1 MPRFQHP
8 NQGKCVLC
16 CKCTFP
22 NVTREFYAWVAVGV
36 HQGEDG
42 MEVAWRLRHE
52 ALRLKGTLTRAPEY
66 KLCVIGPASVV
77 DSQLKAACEA
87 KDLALIAHHCCVQL
101 CQRRYQAANGAPPF
115 SQEPPPAARMG
126 SRAQL
131 LQHQKDEHSMELA
144 VAAIRHGLQRAGQGA
159 TPKLSDRLLQ
169 LPSFHP
175 HPQLTPPTPELRP
188 IPLHPHLAPLL
199 VHPPL
204 PPPPPPPSAPAPAR
218 VKANVDEAAE
228 ALRRQV
234 RHLRLQL
241 TRQRST
247 SVIMPTSKHATIAQL
262 AIKHVKSPHQM
273 RQLLSTAGLLAPGQG
288 KGGGCNKA
296 RAAAGSNTQSQP
308 GQLLHLEEP
317 RKGAGPRGWFDPLHL
332 MRALKMKVDTG
343 LSFNAMPKALHGAFA
358 VMAAGQQLTVS
369 VPSARTYGRST
380 EAIAHAVTKGQA
392 PWEVVQPIFLEARRY
407 YCHRMGFLDLMPYRF
422 AQLGDT
428 DSTAR
433 QRAAWAVLG
442 HFSCGGMD
450 MFERPPSKELVGDL
464 LRTYLLGV
472 LSSRLEELLAL
483 LYKPAHITNAA
494 CETALKP
501 LSSSGVEKM
510 SPEQVAAHVKAH
522 TEDLDTWV
530 PHITRESLA
539 QSRVED
545 RVAKRQRKEDK
556 QAAAVAFFGIASP
569 SLATAH
575 PSPVAAAATPSPT
588 AGAATSKRSVGSITI
603 SLASLEARS
612 ACGQTATMQQEE
624 AKQYAADKATDKGRH
639 LQAVALYRCKLASNK
654 LPPTTSKLLKNQ
666 LQELWAVVGNGQ
678 PTVKPVRNMH
688 IADWL
693 DALAMHMSLVTN

>member
-1 MPRFQHP
+1 M
-8 NQGKCVLC
+8 
-16 CKCTFP
+16 
-22 NVTREFYAWVAVGV
+22 
-36 HQGEDG
+36 
-42 MEVAWRLRHE
+42 
-52 ALRLKGTLTRAPEY
+52 
-66 KLCVIGPASVV
+66 
-77 DSQLKAACEA
+77 
-87 KDLALIAHHCCVQL
+87 
-101 CQRRYQAANGAPPF
+101 
-115 SQEPPPAARMG
+115 
-126 SRAQL
+126 
-131 LQHQKDEHSMELA
+131 
-144 VAAIRHGLQRAGQGA
+144 
-159 TPKLSDRLLQ
+159 LQ

-228 ALRRQV
+228 ALRRQ
-234 RHLRLQL
+234 
-241 TRQRST
+241 
-247 SVIMPTSKHATIAQL
+247 
-262 AIKHVKSPHQM
+262 
-273 RQLLSTAGLLAPGQG
+273 
-288 KGGGCNKA
+288 
-296 RAAAGSNTQSQP
+296 
-308 GQLLHLEEP
+308 
-317 RKGAGPRGWFDPLHL
+317 
-332 MRALKMKVDTG
+332 
-343 LSFNAMPKALHGAFA
+343 
-358 VMAAGQQLTVS
+358 QLTVS
-369 VPSARTYGRST
+369 VPSARTYGRGT

-392 PWEVVQPIFLEARRY
+392 RDARHIGYGALAWDGKAKRGKELLVLKCQHAMPMPGPPTAIVWGYNTALFWVLDHISAELRKDLPEGMPLVEEAVGTRWLSYARIAIYCCQHHAEIVHVLDVRIAATPASAKGTPSHTNLLELQRLLTLSPDVLVQCAALAGLNRCFFQPYLLWGQAGSSRHFCQWHTRHDQEVALLHRVCAPPQEGQESAHPACEVFDVAQQLHLTTASAWEVVQPIFLEARRY

-510 SPEQVAAHVKAH
+510 SPEQVAAHA
-522 TEDLDTWV
+522 WV

-588 AGAATSKRSVGSITI
+588 AGAATSTSVCKRSVGSITI

-693 DALAMHMSLVTN
+693 DALAMHMSPVTN

>member
-1 MPRFQHP
+1 ALGRAGGARWSCAGGQ
-8 NQGKCVLC
+8 
-16 CKCTFP
+16 
-22 NVTREFYAWVAVGV
+22 TRE
-36 HQGEDG
+36 
-42 MEVAWRLRHE
+42 
-52 ALRLKGTLTRAPEY
+52 
-66 KLCVIGPASVV
+66 
-77 DSQLKAACEA
+77 
-87 KDLALIAHHCCVQL
+87 L
-101 CQRRYQAANGAPPF
+101 CQP
-115 SQEPPPAARMG
+115 
-126 SRAQL
+126 RA
-131 LQHQKDEHSMELA
+131 
-144 VAAIRHGLQRAGQGA
+144 
-159 TPKLSDRLLQ
+159 
-169 LPSFHP
+169 
-175 HPQLTPPTPELRP
+175 
-188 IPLHPHLAPLL
+188 
-199 VHPPL
+199 
-204 PPPPPPPSAPAPAR
+204 
-218 VKANVDEAAE
+218 
-228 ALRRQV
+228 
-234 RHLRLQL
+234 
-241 TRQRST
+241 RST
-247 SVIMPTSKHATIAQL
+247 LAWATSGCETSHQRPT
-262 AIKHVKSPHQM
+262 
-273 RQLLSTAGLLAPGQG
+273 
-288 KGGGCNKA
+288 
-296 RAAAGSNTQSQP
+296 
-308 GQLLHLEEP
+308 
-317 RKGAGPRGWFDPLHL
+317 
-332 MRALKMKVDTG
+332 
-343 LSFNAMPKALHGAFA
+343 
-358 VMAAGQQLTVS
+358 
-369 VPSARTYGRST
+369 
-380 EAIAHAVTKGQA
+380 
-392 PWEVVQPIFLEARRY
+392 WEVVQPIFLEARRY

-450 MFERPPSKELVGDL
+450 MFKRPPSKELVGDL
-464 LRTYLLGV
+464 LVGTRAWDKVGKGQILVATHAHAHMLAHAHAHNLPTSMQRYTTTPSALPPLGACLLQRTYLLGV

-588 AGAATSKRSVGSITI
+588 AGAATSTSVCKRSVGSITI

-693 DALAMHMSLVTN
+693 DALAMHMSPVTN

>member
-1 MPRFQHP
+1 M
-8 NQGKCVLC
+8 L
-16 CKCTFP
+16 
-22 NVTREFYAWVAVGV
+22 
-36 HQGEDG
+36 
-42 MEVAWRLRHE
+42 
-52 ALRLKGTLTRAPEY
+52 
-66 KLCVIGPASVV
+66 
-77 DSQLKAACEA
+77 
-87 KDLALIAHHCCVQL
+87 VQ
-101 CQRRYQAANGAPPF
+101 QQ
-115 SQEPPPAARMG
+115 
-126 SRAQL
+126 
-131 LQHQKDEHSMELA
+131 
-144 VAAIRHGLQRAGQGA
+144 
-159 TPKLSDRLLQ
+159 LQ

-175 HPQLTPPTPELRP
+175 HPQLTPPPPELRP
-188 IPLHPHLAPLL
+188 PPLQPHFAPLL

-204 PPPPPPPSAPAPAR
+204 PLPPPPPSAPLPAR
-218 VKANVDEAAE
+218 MKANVDEAAE

-247 SVIMPTSKHATIAQL
+247 SVIMPTSKHATIAKL
-262 AIKHVKSPHQM
+262 AVKHVKSPHHM
-273 RQLLSTAGLLAPGQG
+273 RQLLSTAGLLAAGQG
-288 KGGGCNKA
+288 KGGRCNKA
-296 RAAAGSNTQSQP
+296 SAAAGSNTQSQL

-317 RKGAGPRGWFDPLHL
+317 RKGAGPRGWFDPQHF

-358 VMAAGQQLTVS
+358 VMAAGQQLAVS
-369 VPSARTYGRST
+369 VPSARTYGRGT

-392 PWEVVQPIFLEARRY
+392 RDARHIGYGALAWDGKAKRGKELLARRY
-407 YCHRMGFLDLMPYRF
+407 YCHRMSFLDLMPYRF

-464 LRTYLLGV
+464 LVGDKGMGQKWRTYLLGV
-472 LSSRLEELLAL
+472 LSSRLELLLAL

-539 QSRVED
+539 ESRVED
-545 RVAKRQRKEDK
+545 KVAKRQRKEDK
-556 QAAAVAFFGIASP
+556 QAAAVAFFGKASP

-575 PSPVAAAATPSPT
+575 PSPVAAATPSLT
-588 AGAATSKRSVGSITI
+588 AGAATSTSVCKRGVGSITI
-603 SLASLEARS
+603 SLASVEARS

-639 LQAVALYRCKLASNK
+639 LQAVTLYRCKLASNK

-688 IADWL
+688 MADWL
-693 DALAMHMSLVTN
+693 DALAVHMSPVTN

>member
-1 MPRFQHP
+1 MPTLPPQ
-8 NQGKCVLC
+8 
-16 CKCTFP
+16 
-22 NVTREFYAWVAVGV
+22 
-36 HQGEDG
+36 
-42 MEVAWRLRHE
+42 
-52 ALRLKGTLTRAPEY
+52 ALP
-66 KLCVIGPASVV
+66 
-77 DSQLKAACEA
+77 
-87 KDLALIAHHCCVQL
+87 
-101 CQRRYQAANGAPPF
+101 
-115 SQEPPPAARMG
+115 
-126 SRAQL
+126 L
-131 LQHQKDEHSMELA
+131 LPQ
-144 VAAIRHGLQRAGQGA
+144 
-159 TPKLSDRLLQ
+159 LQ

-228 ALRRQV
+228 ALRRQ
-234 RHLRLQL
+234 
-241 TRQRST
+241 
-247 SVIMPTSKHATIAQL
+247 
-262 AIKHVKSPHQM
+262 
-273 RQLLSTAGLLAPGQG
+273 
-288 KGGGCNKA
+288 
-296 RAAAGSNTQSQP
+296 
-308 GQLLHLEEP
+308 
-317 RKGAGPRGWFDPLHL
+317 
-332 MRALKMKVDTG
+332 
-343 LSFNAMPKALHGAFA
+343 
-358 VMAAGQQLTVS
+358 
-369 VPSARTYGRST
+369 
-380 EAIAHAVTKGQA
+380 
-392 PWEVVQPIFLEARRY
+392 
-407 YCHRMGFLDLMPYRF
+407 
-422 AQLGDT
+422 
-428 DSTAR
+428 
-433 QRAAWAVLG
+433 
-442 HFSCGGMD
+442 
-450 MFERPPSKELVGDL
+450 
-464 LRTYLLGV
+464 RTYLLGV

-588 AGAATSKRSVGSITI
+588 AGAATSTSVCKRSVGSITI

-688 IADWL
+688 IAGWL
-693 DALAMHMSLVTN
+693 DALAMHMSPVTN